1 MGTIIDHVSVTHG
14 GWRNRHSA
22 LRLAVAAAQS
32 CLHEAH
38 CSPSELDLLINA
50 GIYRDKNLGEPAL
63 AAMIQEDIGAN
74 PEDPHP
80 DAHGT
85 FSFDVANGT
94 CGVLTALQIVDG
106 FLRSGSV
113 HRAIVVA
120 SDADPGAGMSEHF
133 PYSPVGGALLCSWR
147 DNDCGLGPVTWA
159 NFPDGGESLR
169 ATVGLSH
176 RRNILTVSMAESMD
190 QQFAAA
196 AAKVAAECIGSS
208 SIELS
213 QVDMIVASPARH
225 EFRASLASQLGVSV
239 DRIAVA
245 DDEHTHTAALI
256 AGIDRHIERAPDGR
270 TLVLVAVGA
279 GITAGAAL
287 YREPPTPM

>member
-50 GIYRDKNLGEPAL
+50 GLYRDKNLGEPAL

-85 FSFDVANGT
+85 FSFDIANGT
-94 CGVLTALQIVDG
+94 CGVLTAMQIVDG
-106 FLRSGSV
+106 FLKSGAIN
-113 HRAIVVA
+113 RALIVA
-120 SDADPGAGMSEHF
+120 SDADPGAGMSEDF
-133 PYSPVGGALLCSWR
+133 PYSPAGGAILCSWA
-147 DNDCGLGPVTWA
+147 DDDFGISQFTWA

-169 ATVGLSH
+169 ATVGLTH
-176 RRNILTVSMAESMD
+176 RRNVLNIEMADSMD

-196 AAKVAAECIGSS
+196 AAKVATECLGSS
-208 SIELS
+208 SIQLS
-213 QVDMIVASPARH
+213 EVDMIVASPARP
-225 EFRASLASQLGVSV
+225 EFRASLAAQLGISA
-239 DRIAVA
+239 DRIVVA
-245 DDEHTHTAALI
+245 RDPHTHTAALI
-256 AGIDRHIERAPDGR
+256 AGLDENAANAPRAR
-270 TLVLVAVGA
+270 TLLFVVAGA
-279 GITAGAAL
+279 GITAGAAI
-287 YREPPTPM
+287 YRERPTR